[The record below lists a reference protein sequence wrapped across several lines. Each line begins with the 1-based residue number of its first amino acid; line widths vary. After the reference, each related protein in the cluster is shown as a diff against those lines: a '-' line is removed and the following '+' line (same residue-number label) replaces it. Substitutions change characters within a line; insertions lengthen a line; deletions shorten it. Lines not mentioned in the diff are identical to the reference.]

1 MIVGQSVV
9 CIDDTFHP
17 EIAKLFVA
25 LPRKNQVYVIR
36 EITLG
41 INALTLEEGEV
52 TVPFVGLHNPRSNV
66 PPYPERGFRH
76 QDRFRELEDI
86 TDQFVKK
93 EEFAEIL

>member
-52 TVPFVGLHNPRSNV
+52 TVLLVGLHNPRSNV
-66 PPYPERGFRH
+66 PPYLERGFR